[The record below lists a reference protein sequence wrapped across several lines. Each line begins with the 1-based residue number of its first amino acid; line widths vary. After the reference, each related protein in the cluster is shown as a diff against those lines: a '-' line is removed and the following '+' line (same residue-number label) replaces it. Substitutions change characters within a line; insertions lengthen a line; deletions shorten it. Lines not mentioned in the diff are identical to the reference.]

1 MSSADSGKCIAQ
13 ILEMYKH
20 VNVIDAWD
28 MERNVK
34 VQHLSGNHK
43 PLRNTIESNIC
54 VIYSILSMDSYFW
67 YLLQCSYIKRKP
79 TNLELLL
86 SFLTVNS
93 WSMNILAEEWELTFL
108 TTKRHM
114 QSLNPAA
121 IRRLCFLDR
130 FLMAS

>member
-13 ILEMYKH
+13 ILEMYKR

-93 WSMNILAEEWELTFL
+93 
-108 TTKRHM
+108 
-114 QSLNPAA
+114 
-121 IRRLCFLDR
+121 
-130 FLMAS
+130 